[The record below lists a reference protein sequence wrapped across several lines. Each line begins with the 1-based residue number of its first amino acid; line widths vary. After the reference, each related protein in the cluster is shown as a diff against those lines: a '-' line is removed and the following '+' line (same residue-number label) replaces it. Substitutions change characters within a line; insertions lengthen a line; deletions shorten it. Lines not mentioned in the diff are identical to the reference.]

1 MRELITLP
9 QKPLLLLRRVPA
21 AGLLWIESVV
31 RVPIEARWCS
41 NIGASLEAEWKSQ
54 SPKSLW
60 LVLSCAAVGQDRNM
74 NQKQGVVVVSIV
86 VSDVDCRGYAYAR
99 RVAQLA

>member
-1 MRELITLP
+1 MLKYRRQLGGWSGRVNLP
-9 QKPLLLLRRVPA
+9 QVS
-21 AGLLWIESVV
+21 G
-31 RVPIEARWCS
+31 
-41 NIGASLEAEWKSQ
+41 
-54 SPKSLW
+54 
-60 LVLSCAAVGQDRNM
+60 LSCAAVGQDRNM

>member
-1 MRELITLP
+1 ML
-9 QKPLLLLRRVPA
+9 KYRRQLGSGVE
-21 AGLLWIESVV
+21 ES
-31 RVPIEARWCS
+31 ISQE
-41 NIGASLEAEWKSQ
+41 SLAC
-54 SPKSLW
+54 

-74 NQKQGVVVVSIV
+74 NQKQGIVVVSIV